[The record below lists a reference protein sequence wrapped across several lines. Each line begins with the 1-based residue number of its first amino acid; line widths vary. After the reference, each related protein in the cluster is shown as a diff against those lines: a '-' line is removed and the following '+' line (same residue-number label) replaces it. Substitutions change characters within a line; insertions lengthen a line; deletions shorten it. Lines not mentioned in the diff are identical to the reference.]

1 MPYFGRWNLDNVDA
15 SRGLKCL
22 RTEVPFLASGNPSVV
37 MPTSWA
43 VLLDDMRH
51 LDQNWVIP
59 SWISQ
64 YLANSHIQSR
74 SA

>member
-1 MPYFGRWNLDNVDA
+1 MPCLGQWSLDNVHA
-15 SRGLKCL
+15 SRGLKRL
-22 RTEVPFLASGNPSVV
+22 RTEVPSLASGTPVV

-43 VLLDDMRH
+43 VSLDDMRH

-64 YLANSHIQSR
+64 YLANS
-74 SA
+74 